1 LLSNQDMGVYT
12 TSGMAGAKVATELQ
26 LTAMDIPMNFQYQF
40 LKRKKGNYFFELG
53 FSSLLYLSQD
63 YSYELSYIDNSG
75 CPPGGICSNMVT
87 VVEESSIPDYKTFD
101 FAKFLN
107 FSVGLDYHLSKRFD
121 MVVNPYLKYP
131 VNLLSEEELKFGSG
145 GLKLKFMIV
154 PKK

>member
-1 LLSNQDMGVYT
+1 MVSFT
-12 TSGMAGAKVATELQ
+12 TSGGYSSNSNLTPTEMQ
-26 LTAMDIPMNFQYQF
+26 LTGLDIPVNFQYQF
-40 LKRKKGNYFFELG
+40 IKRKRGNYFLELG
-53 FSSLLYLSQD
+53 FSSLLYLSQN
-63 YSYELSYIDNSG
+63 YSYELTYIDNSG
-75 CPPGGICSNMVT
+75 CPPGTVCSNMVT
-87 VVEESSIPDYKTFD
+87 ITEESSIPDYRTFD

-131 VNLLSEEELKFGSG
+131 VNMLSGDELKFGSG